1 MSHKCSNQGL
11 RTPAYPFPIGSGRVF
26 GSPLTASVVGAA
38 DEMRDDGECLTGC
51 VDVSGPSPCRRFAAT
66 ERDASTSQFSLE
78 KYCPRG
84 VTGCLAVNS
93 TGGVNR
99 RVRVAVTAS
108 LPRYGI
114 VGRLANDPLDPV
126 GEAAP
131 VANRFGGTI
140 RPPEGRV
147 EVGDDLC
154 GAMGSDDAT
163 KPSPIRKMRLR
174 VPDPVLQA
182 PTQCGG
188 RRLGQLSD
196 WSRYAPPSS
205 SGAHARARRPSPL
218 QEAPSDE
225 PSGDA

>member
-1 MSHKCSNQGL
+1 MSRRHLDRRREPPRQG
-11 RTPAYPFPIGSGRVF
+11 A
-26 GSPLTASVVGAA
+26 
-38 DEMRDDGECLTGC
+38 
-51 VDVSGPSPCRRFAAT
+51 
-66 ERDASTSQFSLE
+66 
-78 KYCPRG
+78 
-84 VTGCLAVNS
+84 LA
-93 TGGVNR
+93 
-99 RVRVAVTAS
+99 AS

-114 VGRLANDPLDPV
+114 IGRLANDPLDPV

-131 VANRFGGTI
+131 VANRSGGAV
-140 RPPEGRV
+140 RPSQGRV

-163 KPSPIRKMRLR
+163 KPSPVRKMRLR

-188 RRLGQLSD
+188 RRLGQRISPLESL
-196 WSRYAPPSS
+196 RPPSS